1 MIEGISVVKNR
12 EETNDNKRKL
22 YFGDVNEKGF
32 RETGILGIYHDG
44 KHLPVRWTNQ
54 QDDVTQMMWGEVTKN
69 FWLDRDINFHRDV
82 QTWANNMSE
91 LEKIAFIKVL
101 TGLASLD
108 SRQGTDGMGLIAFH
122 EVDGQVQ
129 AVLQFNSMMEHIHAK
144 FYSKAF
150 QSLIPK
156 EIINKYMEDWA
167 MENKELQTKLDFIVT
182 HYNNLMKLNPT
193 KEEMWKAKAS
203 SVMLETALFYSGFYY
218 PIALAGGIGS
228 KNGEARMTNTADGI
242 SLIVRDENLHG
253 QYIGWLAET
262 NFHEWFDE
270 EEKDELKAWLYDSLH
285 FLYENEVKYTKE
297 IYDPIGLTED
307 VLNYVRFNFNRVCM
321 QLGFENIF
329 PEEEIN
335 PVIENGIRIETATSD
350 MFTMKAEYF
359 EANVVPSTDDTFNI
373 DFDKIVNQ

>member
-1 MIEGISVVKNR
+1 MLEGISLIKEEDVKEN
-12 EETNDNKRKL
+12 NRKL
-22 YFGDVNEKGF
+22 YHGEVNEDGF
-32 RETGILGIYHDG
+32 RETGILGIYHNG

-54 QDDVTQMMWGEVTKN
+54 QDGVTQMMWGEVTKN

-82 QTWANNMSE
+82 QTWATKMSE
-91 LEKIAFIKVL
+91 EEKVVFIKVL
-101 TGLASLD
+101 TGLGSLD

-144 FYSKAF
+144 FYSKTF

-156 EIINKYMEDWA
+156 ETIDLYMEKWA
-167 MENKELQTKLDFIVT
+167 MENDELQNKLNFIVK
-182 HYNNLMKLNPT
+182 HYNAIMKINPT
-193 KEEMWKAKAS
+193 KEELWKAKAS

-228 KNGEARMTNTADGI
+228 SGGEARMTNTADGI
-242 SLIVRDENLHG
+242 SLIIRDENLHG
-253 QYIGWLAET
+253 QYIGWLAEK
-262 NFHEWFDE
+262 NFKEWFTKE
-270 EEKDELKAWLYDSLH
+270 EQEGLKAWLFESLQYLYD
-285 FLYENEVKYTKE
+285 NEIKYTKE
-297 IYDPIGLTED
+297 IYDSIGLTDD
-307 VLNYVRFNFNRVCM
+307 VLNFVRFNFNRVCM

-359 EANVVPSTDDTFNI
+359 EPNIQASDDETFKI
-373 DFDKIVNQ
+373 DTSLIVNQ